1 MNIVH
6 LIFNIRPGGMEYFL
20 IDLVEAQCQSDNV
33 TVVVVNRDNDA
44 SMIENIKKYCRLVEI
59 GRPQGSYNPYY
70 VIKLNRVLKQLSPGV
85 VNFHDRRLGAM
96 ILKRKEVRYIFTCH
110 DMLQP
115 LSFATR
121 ADKIIAV
128 SEAVANWLKN
138 KHNLESAVIQNGIA
152 VDRIKQC
159 SDRGLT
165 SPIKLVSVARLDH
178 TVKGQHILLKALS
191 KLSDIDWTLDLIGE
205 GASHHYL
212 ENLAKQLKIKYRVN
226 FLSNVDRQD
235 IYTRLSQYDIFILPS
250 LNEAFSIALAE
261 AMAASLPVIISN
273 LEGPKSVAGTGEYA
287 TVFTPGNSD
296 DLTLKI
302 MEVIADYP
310 KAYARAVSA
319 RKFIKESFDINE
331 TAKRYRRFYLG
342 CLQKKMSRIG

>member
-1 MNIVH
+1 
-6 LIFNIRPGGMEYFL
+6 
-20 IDLVEAQCQSDNV
+20 
-33 TVVVVNRDNDA
+33 
-44 SMIENIKKYCRLVEI
+44 
-59 GRPQGSYNPYY
+59 
-70 VIKLNRVLKQLSPGV
+70 
-85 VNFHDRRLGAM
+85 
-96 ILKRKEVRYIFTCH
+96 
-110 DMLQP
+110 
-115 LSFATR
+115 
-121 ADKIIAV
+121 DKIIAV

-152 VDRIKQC
+152 VDRIKQR

-165 SPIKLVSVARLDH
+165 SPIKLVSVARFDH
-178 TVKGQHILLKALS
+178 TIKGQHILLDALS
-191 KLSDIDWTLDLIGE
+191 KLSDIDWMLDLIGE
-205 GASHHYL
+205 GPSRHHL
-212 ENLAKQLKIKYRVN
+212 ENLAKQLKIKDRVN

-310 KAYARAVSA
+310 NAYARAVSA

-342 CLQKKMSRIG
+342 CLQ

>member
-70 VIKLNRVLKQLSPGV
+70 VIKLNRVFKQLSPNV

-96 ILKRKEVRYIFTCH
+96 ILKRKVVRYIFTCH

-115 LSFATR
+115 PSFATR

-152 VDRIKQC
+152 VDRIKQR

-178 TVKGQHILLKALS
+178 TIKGQHILLDALS
-191 KLSDIDWTLDLIGE
+191 KLSDIDWMLDLIGE
-205 GASHHYL
+205 GQSRIFL
-212 ENLAKQLKIKYRVN
+212 ENLAKDLEIRDHVN
-226 FLSNVDRQD
+226 FLSNLDRHD
-235 IYTRLSQYDIFILPS
+235 IYNRLSQYDIFILPS
-250 LNEAFSIALAE
+250 LNEAFSIALVE
-261 AMAASLPVIISN
+261 AMTASLPAIISD
-273 LEGPKSVAGTGEYA
+273 LDGPKLVVDNGKYA
-287 TVFTPGNSD
+287 TLFTPGDAD
-296 DLTLKI
+296 DLARKI
-302 MEVIADYP
+302 REVIANYP
-310 KAYARAVSA
+310 SAYPRAEAARDFV
-319 RKFIKESFDINE
+319 KDSFDIDK
-331 TAKRYRRFYLG
+331 TAARYREFYI
-342 CLQKKMSRIG
+342 KK